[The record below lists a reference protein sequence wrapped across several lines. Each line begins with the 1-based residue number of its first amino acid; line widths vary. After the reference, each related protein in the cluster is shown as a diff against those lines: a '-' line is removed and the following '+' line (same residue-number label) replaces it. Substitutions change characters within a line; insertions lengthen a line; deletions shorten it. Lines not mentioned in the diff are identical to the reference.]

1 MAHTG
6 QMRIGQLVVTA
17 GIAAAAAALV
27 GCSTAAPDASTAT
40 AAAVAAPPP
49 TTALISVPVDPGERA
64 SAVIRHGS
72 ILSAE
77 LVSRGQELPLA
88 VKKQR
93 VVTDDLVPGQTYR
106 LSIETNGADGLQTW
120 TKKWTVRAARNS
132 ETTGAWLSPEEGTYG
147 VGMPVQLSFD
157 APVAR
162 KKAVEESLDVRVD
175 GTVGA
180 GVWSWL
186 DDQTVM
192 YRGRDFWPADSRIRV
207 TAGLKGLQLGPSQW
221 GSSDLATTWRT
232 GRRMVVN
239 VDLVDHSYAVERDGK
254 TIRSGGVS
262 GGKPGFSTRSGIK
275 VVMDRNE
282 VVRMTNEGV
291 TDEFYDLQ
299 VPYAMRITDTGEYL
313 HSAPWN
319 GNIGAANTSH
329 GCTNLSYEDGKW
341 MYDNLM
347 IGDPVVTTGSD
358 RSMETW
364 NGTGGPW
371 NIPWGDWKAGSHA

>member
-1 MAHTG
+1 
-6 QMRIGQLVVTA
+6 
-17 GIAAAAAALV
+17 
-27 GCSTAAPDASTAT
+27 
-40 AAAVAAPPP
+40 
-49 TTALISVPVDPGERA
+49 
-64 SAVIRHGS
+64 
-72 ILSAE
+72 
-77 LVSRGQELPLA
+77 
-88 VKKQR
+88 
-93 VVTDDLVPGQTYR
+93 
-106 LSIETNGADGLQTW
+106 
-120 TKKWTVRAARNS
+120 
-132 ETTGAWLSPEEGTYG
+132 
-147 VGMPVQLSFD
+147 
-157 APVAR
+157 
-162 KKAVEESLDVRVD
+162 
-175 GTVGA
+175 
-180 GVWSWL
+180 
-186 DDQTVM
+186 M

-207 TAGLKGLQLGPSQW
+207 TAVWKGLQLGPSQW

-254 TIRSGGVS
+254 TIRSGGAS
-262 GGKPGFSTRSGIK
+262 GGKPGFSTRSGMIK

-341 MYDNLM
+341 MYDNLI

-358 RSMETW
+358 QAWRS
-364 NGTGGPW
+364 GTGPGGP
-371 NIPWGDWKAGSHA
+371 